1 MEFFDDYVVKHIDLF
16 GYIYIYIYIYSRNF
30 NINYD

>member
-16 GYIYIYIYIYSRNF
+16 GYIYIYIYSRNF

>member
-16 GYIYIYIYIYSRNF
+16 GYIYIYIYIRA
-30 NINYD
+30 ILI